1 MKQTAIIA
9 IILGVLLLVSA
20 VQAYQLTTLKSKV
33 AEGKLSVGSAPAG
46 ASSVGSGGAVPK
58 SIQNLPSMVG
68 GC

>member
-46 ASSVGSGGAVPK
+46 ASSAGSGAVPK